1 MDKEPS
7 SVLLDARDA
16 TISKTVSP
24 PRHRQ
29 RAPSSAKGCEPPILL
44 GLAFWC
50 AVHHPWAYLRRY
62 RRFQGFAASTGE
74 TLVDVPAD
82 HPTGAGGATAK
93 VTVFAALGGKAPRQP
108 AQHGTATRPPRPT
121 TAKPHQ
127 NSLQI
132 GDGSTRALRT
142 RPRHAIGNSR
152 VAPVAAAPA
161 QRTPPGFASTS
172 KILRTTKL
180 LQRLR
185 KQTT

>member
-62 RRFQGFAASTGE
+62 RRFQGFAASTSE
-74 TLVDVPAD
+74 ALVDVPAD

-108 AQHGTATRPPRPT
+108 AQPPDPLARRLQNHIKIRCKSATARPEPCVLARAMRSGTHEWP
-121 TAKPHQ
+121 Q
-127 NSLQI
+127 
-132 GDGSTRALRT
+132 LRLPQ
-142 RPRHAIGNSR
+142 RSGRHR
-152 VAPVAAAPA
+152 V
-161 QRTPPGFASTS
+161 
-172 KILRTTKL
+172 L
-180 LQRLR
+180 LQLR
-185 KQTT
+185 RF